1 MSNPTIIEPNDIH
14 VRAAVRGD
22 ADDIAACVD
31 AAYRPYIER
40 IGRPP
45 GPMLEDYGQVIRECQ
60 VHVALVDE
68 SVAGVLVLKP
78 GAHEFLADNVA
89 VHPTYQGHGIG
100 KTLMALADTEAR
112 RQGYGAITLYTHE
125 KMTENQA
132 LYRRLGYTEPTRRA
146 EQGYDRIYM
155 RKQLA

>member
-1 MSNPTIIEPNDIH
+1 MGPNDIR
-14 VRAAVRGD
+14 VRAAVHGD

-45 GPMLEDYGQVIRECQ
+45 GPMLEDYGQILRECQ
-60 VHVALVDE
+60 VHVALADDRL
-68 SVAGVLVLKP
+68 AGVLVLKTSTD
-78 GAHEFLADNVA
+78 GFLADNVA
-89 VHPTYQGHGIG
+89 VHPAYQGHGIG
-100 KTLMALADTEAR
+100 KTLMALAENEAR
-112 RQGYGAITLYTHE
+112 RQGRDAITLYTHE

-132 LYRRLGYTEPTRRA
+132 LYRRLGYTETTRRA